1 MDSETI
7 VGLAALA
14 GGIATLILLG
24 AAEAGVIAGV
34 RERAL
39 REPTESP
46 FGALQRFYQ
55 ERQLTVSSLALARNL
70 VSVAITATSVFLAL
84 KYTED
89 NWGWVLLTIAGV
101 ALAFM
106 LLQALPRLLVA
117 QDPVGWNNS
126 LRPFV
131 SVVRFLFR
139 MPVLILDAPMGA
151 VMRTW
156 QRHQPGAGGGAEELM
171 LLSEAEETEAGLQ
184 EDEREMIR
192 GVMELEY
199 TLVREVMVPR
209 TDIVAIDASEDFDTL
224 ARLIA
229 DKGLSRIPV
238 YEGDIDHVLGIAH
251 AKELLRHI
259 TNGPRK
265 PQLREIT
272 RDAYVVPETKKV
284 HDLLSEMKE
293 KQISI
298 ALVVDEYGGT
308 AGIVTVEDLVEE
320 IVGEI
325 RDEYDAPEQEVQ
337 QLSGD
342 EMIVDGRVGLDEI
355 NERFETALRK
365 EDFDSVGGFIVNELG
380 RMPTIGDTVQVDGIS
395 MKVMSVTGRRIKKV
409 RVTKV
414 QTEDGEEAPHSNGR

>member
-14 GGIATLILLG
+14 VGIATLILLG

-34 RERAL
+34 KERAL

-46 FGALQRFYQ
+46 VDALQRFYQ
-55 ERQLTVSSLALARNL
+55 ERQLTVSSLALARNI
-70 VSVAITATSVFLAL
+70 VSVAITAISVFLVLKHTDENWVWVAL
-84 KYTED
+84 T
-89 NWGWVLLTIAGV
+89 VVGV
-101 ALAFM
+101 ALSFM
-106 LLQALPRLLVA
+106 LLQALPRLMVA
-117 QDPVGWNNS
+117 RDPSGWNNG

-131 SVVRFLFR
+131 SVVRFVFR
-139 MPVLILDAPMGA
+139 LPVLVLDAPMGA

-171 LLSEAEETEAGLQ
+171 LLSEAEESQAALQ

-199 TLVREVMVPR
+199 TVVREVMVPR

-259 TNGPRK
+259 TNGPRR
-265 PQLREIT
+265 PMLREIT
-272 RDAYVVPETKKV
+272 RDAYVVPETKNV
-284 HDLLSEMKE
+284 HDLLSEMKA

-308 AGIVTVEDLVEE
+308 AGVVTVEDLVEE

-325 RDEYDAPEQEVQ
+325 RDEYDAPEEEVQ

-342 EMIVDGRVGLDEI
+342 EAIVDGRVGIDEI
-355 NERFETALRK
+355 NERFDTALQK

-380 RMPTIGDTVQVDGIS
+380 RMPNTGDMVKADGIS
-395 MKVMSVTGRRIKKV
+395 MKVMSVTGRRISKV

-414 QTEDGEEAPHSNGR
+414 GDDEGEDAPDSNGR

>member
-7 VGLAALA
+7 VGLVALA
-14 GGIATLILLG
+14 GGIATLILLS
-24 AAEAGVIAGV
+24 ASEAGVIAGV

-46 FGALQRFYQ
+46 VDALQRFYQ
-55 ERQLTVSSLALARNL
+55 ERQLTMSSLALARNL
-70 VSVAITATSVFLAL
+70 VSVAITAISVFLVL
-84 KYTED
+84 KYTDD
-89 NWGWVLLTIAGV
+89 NWAWVALTVVGV
-101 ALAFM
+101 ALSFM
-106 LLQALPRLLVA
+106 LLQALPRLMVA
-117 QDPVGWNNS
+117 QDPSGWHSS
-126 LRPFV
+126 LRPLV
-131 SVVRFLFR
+131 SVVRFVFR
-139 MPVLILDAPMGA
+139 LPVLALDAPMGA

-156 QRHQPGAGGGAEELM
+156 QRHQPGAGGAEELI
-171 LLSEAEETEAGLQ
+171 LLSEAEESQAGLQ

-209 TDIVAIDASEDFDTL
+209 TDIVAINASKDFDTL

-238 YEGDIDHVLGIAH
+238 YEGDIDHVLGFAH
-251 AKELLRHI
+251 AKELLRQI

-265 PQLREIT
+265 PELREIT
-272 RDAYVVPETKKV
+272 RDAYVVPETKNV
-284 HDLLSEMKE
+284 HDLLSEMRGKH
-293 KQISI
+293 ISI

-308 AGIVTVEDLVEE
+308 AGLVTVEDLVEE

-325 RDEYDAPEQEVQ
+325 RDEYDAPEEEIQ

-342 EMIVDGRVGLDEI
+342 EAIVDGRVGIDEI
-355 NERFETALRK
+355 NERFDTALQK
-365 EDFDSVGGFIVNELG
+365 EDFDSVGGFIINELG
-380 RMPTIGDTVQVDGIS
+380 RMPNTGDTVTVDGIS
-395 MKVMSVTGRRIKKV
+395 MKVMSVAGRRIKKV

-414 QTEDGEEAPHSNGR
+414 ASEEGKETPDGNGR

>member
-7 VGLAALA
+7 IGLAALI
-14 GGIATLILLG
+14 GGLATLILLG

-39 REPTESP
+39 REPTESAVD
-46 FGALQRFYQ
+46 ALQRIYE
-55 ERQLTVSSLALARNL
+55 ERQLTVSSLALARTL
-70 VSVAITATSVFLAL
+70 VSVAITAIAVFLVLKHTNDSWVWVAL
-84 KYTED
+84 T
-89 NWGWVLLTIAGV
+89 VVGV

-106 LLQALPRLLVA
+106 LLQALPRLMVA
-117 QDPVGWNNS
+117 QDPAGWQSS

-131 SVVRFLFR
+131 WVVRFVFR
-139 MPVLILDAPMGA
+139 LPVLILDAPMGA

-156 QRHQPGAGGGAEELM
+156 QRRQPVAGTDAEELV
-171 LLSEAEETEAGLQ
+171 LLAEVEEGKTGLQ

-224 ARLIA
+224 ARLIT

-238 YEGDIDHVLGIAH
+238 YEDDIDHVLGFAH

-265 PQLREIT
+265 PQLRDVT
-272 RDAYVVPETKKV
+272 RDAYVVPETKNV

-293 KQISI
+293 NQISI

-308 AGIVTVEDLVEE
+308 AGLVTVEDLVEE

-325 RDEYDAPEQEVQ
+325 RDEYDTPEEEVQ
-337 QLSGD
+337 QLSD
-342 EMIVDGRVGLDEI
+342 NEAIVDGRVGIDEI
-355 NERFETALRK
+355 NERFDTALQK
-365 EDFDSVGGFIVNELG
+365 DDFDSVGGFIVNELG
-380 RMPTIGDTVQVDGIS
+380 RMPNTGDTVTADGIS
-395 MKVMSVTGRRIKKV
+395 MKVVSVVGRRIKKV

-414 QTEDGEEAPHSNGR
+414 TSEEGEETPDSNGR

>member
-7 VGLAALA
+7 VGLVALA

-46 FGALQRFYQ
+46 VDALQRFYQ

-70 VSVAITATSVFLAL
+70 ASVAITAISVFLVLKHTNDSWVWVAL
-84 KYTED
+84 T
-89 NWGWVLLTIAGV
+89 VIGV

-106 LLQALPRLLVA
+106 LLQALPRLMVA
-117 QDPVGWNNS
+117 QDPAGWHSS

-131 SVVRFLFR
+131 WAVRFVFR
-139 MPVLILDAPMGA
+139 LPVLILDAPMGA

-156 QRHQPGAGGGAEELM
+156 QRHQPGAGGTAEELV
-171 LLSEAEETEAGLQ
+171 LLAEVEEGQTGLQ

-192 GVMELEY
+192 GVMEMEY

-209 TDIVAIDASEDFDTL
+209 TDIVAINVSEDFDTL
-224 ARLIA
+224 ARLIT

-238 YEGDIDHVLGIAH
+238 YEDDIDHVLGFAH

-259 TNGPRK
+259 TNGPRR
-265 PQLREIT
+265 PELREIT
-272 RDAYVVPETKKV
+272 REAYVVPETKNV
-284 HDLLSEMKE
+284 HDLLSEMKQ
-293 KQISI
+293 KQVSI

-308 AGIVTVEDLVEE
+308 AGLVTIEDLVEE

-325 RDEYDAPEQEVQ
+325 RDEYDAPEEEVQ
-337 QLSGD
+337 QLSSD
-342 EMIVDGRVGLDEI
+342 EAIVDGRVGIDEI
-355 NERFETALRK
+355 NERFDTALKK

-380 RMPTIGDTVQVDGIS
+380 RMPNTGDTVTVDGIS
-395 MKVMSVTGRRIKKV
+395 LKVMSVAGRRIKKV

-414 QTEDGEEAPHSNGR
+414 ASEEGEETPNSNGR

>member
-14 GGIATLILLG
+14 MGIVTLIMLG
-24 AAEAGVIAGV
+24 AAEASVVAGV

-46 FGALQRFYQ
+46 VDALQRFYQ
-55 ERQLTVSSLALARNL
+55 DRQLTVSSLALARNL
-70 VSVAITATSVFLAL
+70 ASVAITAISVFLVL
-84 KYTED
+84 KHTD
-89 NWGWVLLTIAGV
+89 DSWGWVALTVVGV
-101 ALAFM
+101 AISFM
-106 LLQALPRLLVA
+106 LLQALPRFMVA
-117 QDPVGWNNS
+117 QDPSGWHSS

-131 SVVRFLFR
+131 LVVRFVFR
-139 MPVLILDAPMGA
+139 LPVLVLDAPMGA

-171 LLSEAEETEAGLQ
+171 LLSEAEENPNGLQ

-199 TLVREVMVPR
+199 TIVREVMVPR
-209 TDIVAIDASEDFDTL
+209 TDIVAIGADEDFDTL

-265 PQLREIT
+265 PALREIT
-272 RDAYVVPETKKV
+272 RDAFVVPETKNV
-284 HDLLSEMKE
+284 HDLLTEMRAN
-293 KQISI
+293 QISI

-325 RDEYDAPEQEVQ
+325 RDEYDAPEEEVQ

-342 EMIVDGRVGLDEI
+342 EAIVDGRVGIDEI
-355 NERFETALRK
+355 NERFDTALQK

-380 RMPTIGDTVQVDGIS
+380 RMPNTGDTVTVDGIS

-414 QTEDGEEAPHSNGR
+414 ASDEGEETPKSNGR

>member
-7 VGLAALA
+7 VGLVALA
-14 GGIATLILLG
+14 GGIATLILLS
-24 AAEAGVIAGV
+24 ASEAGVIAGV

-46 FGALQRFYQ
+46 VDALQRFYQ
-55 ERQLTVSSLALARNL
+55 ERQLTMSSLALARNL
-70 VSVAITATSVFLAL
+70 VSVAITAISVFLVL
-84 KYTED
+84 KYTDD
-89 NWGWVLLTIAGV
+89 NWAWVALTVVGV
-101 ALAFM
+101 ALSFM
-106 LLQALPRLLVA
+106 LLQALPRLMVA
-117 QDPVGWNNS
+117 QDPSGWHSS

-131 SVVRFLFR
+131 SVVRFVFR
-139 MPVLILDAPMGA
+139 VPVLVLDAPMGA

-156 QRHQPGAGGGAEELM
+156 QRHQPGAGGAEELI
-171 LLSEAEETEAGLQ
+171 LLSEAEESQVGLQ

-209 TDIVAIDASEDFDTL
+209 TDIVAINASEDFDTL

-238 YEGDIDHVLGIAH
+238 YEGDIDHVLGFAH

-265 PQLREIT
+265 PELREVT
-272 RDAYVVPETKKV
+272 RDAYVVPETKNV

-308 AGIVTVEDLVEE
+308 AGLVTVEDLVEE

-325 RDEYDAPEQEVQ
+325 RDEYDAPEEEVQ

-342 EMIVDGRVGLDEI
+342 EAIVDGRVGIDEI
-355 NERFETALRK
+355 NERFDTALQK
-365 EDFDSVGGFIVNELG
+365 DDFDSVGGFIINELG
-380 RMPTIGDTVQVDGIS
+380 RMPSTGDTVTVDGIS
-395 MKVMSVTGRRIKKV
+395 MKVMSVAGRRIKKV

-414 QTEDGEEAPHSNGR
+414 ASGEGEETPDSNGR

>member
-14 GGIATLILLG
+14 GGIATLLLLG
-24 AAEAGVIAGV
+24 AAEAGVMAGA

-39 REPTESP
+39 REPTESQVD
-46 FGALQRFYQ
+46 ALQRSYQ
-55 ERQLTVSSLALARNL
+55 ERHLTLSSLALARNL
-70 VSVAITATSVFLAL
+70 VSVAITAISVFLVL
-84 KYTED
+84 KHTDES
-89 NWGWVLLTIAGV
+89 WVWVTLTVVAV

-106 LLQALPRLLVA
+106 LLQALPRLMVA
-117 QDPVGWNNS
+117 QDPSGWQSS

-131 SVVRFLFR
+131 AVVRFVFR
-139 MPVLILDAPMGA
+139 LPVLILDAPTGA

-156 QRHQPGAGGGAEELM
+156 QRRHPGAGSGAEELVLM
-171 LLSEAEETEAGLQ
+171 AEAEEGQAGLQ
-184 EDEREMIR
+184 DDEREMIR

-209 TDIVAIDASEDFDTL
+209 TDIVSIDADEDFDTL

-238 YEGDIDHVLGIAH
+238 YEDDIDHVLGFAH
-251 AKELLRHI
+251 AKELLRHV

-265 PQLREIT
+265 PQLRDVT
-272 RDAYVVPETKKV
+272 RDAYVVPETKNV

-308 AGIVTVEDLVEE
+308 AGVVTVEDLVEE

-325 RDEYDAPEQEVQ
+325 RDEYDAPEEEVE
-337 QLSGD
+337 QLSD
-342 EMIVDGRVGLDEI
+342 NEAIVDGRVGIDEI
-355 NERFETALRK
+355 NERFDTALQK
-365 EDFDSVGGFIVNELG
+365 DDFDSVGGFIINELG
-380 RMPTIGDTVQVDGIS
+380 RMPNTGDTVKVDGIS
-395 MKVMSVTGRRIKKV
+395 MKVMSVAGRRIKKV

-414 QTEDGEEAPHSNGR
+414 ASEEGEEAPDSNGR

>member
-14 GGIATLILLG
+14 GGIATLVLLG

-46 FGALQRFYQ
+46 VDALQRFYQ

-70 VSVAITATSVFLAL
+70 VSVAITAISVFLVLKHTDDSLAWVAL
-84 KYTED
+84 T
-89 NWGWVLLTIAGV
+89 VVGV
-101 ALAFM
+101 ALGFM
-106 LLQALPRLLVA
+106 LLQALPRLMVA
-117 QDPVGWNNS
+117 QDPSGWQRS

-131 SVVRFLFR
+131 WVVRFVFR
-139 MPVLILDAPMGA
+139 LPVLALDAPMGA

-156 QRHQPGAGGGAEELM
+156 QRHQPGAGGGAEELI
-171 LLSEAEETEAGLQ
+171 LLSEAEENETGLQ
-184 EDEREMIR
+184 DDEREMIR

-209 TDIVAIDASEDFDTL
+209 TDIVAISATEDFDTL

-238 YEGDIDHVLGIAH
+238 YEDDIDHVLGFAH

-265 PQLREIT
+265 PQLRDVT
-272 RDAYVVPETKKV
+272 RDAYVVPETKNV

-293 KQISI
+293 RQVSI

-308 AGIVTVEDLVEE
+308 AGLVTMEDLVEE

-325 RDEYDAPEQEVQ
+325 RDEYDAPEEEIQ
-337 QLSGD
+337 QLSS
-342 EMIVDGRVGLDEI
+342 EEAIVDGRVGIDEI
-355 NERFETALRK
+355 NERFETALKK
-365 EDFDSVGGFIVNELG
+365 EDFDSVGGFIINELG
-380 RMPTIGDTVQVDGIS
+380 RMPNTGDTVTADGIS
-395 MKVMSVTGRRIKKV
+395 MKVMSVAGRRIKKV

-414 QTEDGEEAPHSNGR
+414 SSEEGEETPDSNGR

>member
-46 FGALQRFYQ
+46 VDALQRFYQ
-55 ERQLTVSSLALARNL
+55 ERQLTVSSLTLARNL
-70 VSVAITATSVFLAL
+70 ASVAITAIAVFLVL
-84 KYTED
+84 KHTD
-89 NWGWVLLTIAGV
+89 DDWVWV
-101 ALAFM
+101 ALTAVGIALSFM
-106 LLQALPRLLVA
+106 LLQALPRLMVA
-117 QDPVGWNNS
+117 QDPSGWHNS

-131 SVVRFLFR
+131 SVVRFVFR
-139 MPVLILDAPMGA
+139 LPVLVLDAPMGA

-156 QRHQPGAGGGAEELM
+156 QRHQPGAGGGAEELI
-171 LLSEAEETEAGLQ
+171 LLSEAEESQAGLQ

-192 GVMELEY
+192 GVMEMEY

-209 TDIVAIDASEDFDTL
+209 TDIVAINVTEDFDTL
-224 ARLIA
+224 ARLISG
-229 DKGLSRIPV
+229 KGLSRIPV
-238 YEGDIDHVLGIAH
+238 YEGDIDHVLGFAH

-272 RDAYVVPETKKV
+272 REAFVVPETKNV
-284 HDLLSEMKE
+284 HDLLSEMRQ

-308 AGIVTVEDLVEE
+308 AGLVTVEDLVEE

-325 RDEYDAPEQEVQ
+325 RDEYDAPEEEVQ

-342 EMIVDGRVGLDEI
+342 EAIVDGRVGIDEI
-355 NERFETALRK
+355 NERFDTALKK

-380 RMPTIGDTVQVDGIS
+380 RMPNTGDTVTVDGIS
-395 MKVMSVTGRRIKKV
+395 MKVMSVAGRRIKKV
-409 RVTKV
+409 RVTRV
-414 QTEDGEEAPHSNGR
+414 ASEEGDETPGSNGR

>member
-7 VGLAALA
+7 VGALALA
-14 GGIATLILLG
+14 GGVATLILLG

-34 RERAL
+34 RQRAL

-46 FGALQRFYQ
+46 VDALQRFYQ

-70 VSVAITATSVFLAL
+70 VSVAITAISVFLVL
-84 KYTED
+84 KHTD
-89 NWGWVLLTIAGV
+89 DSWVWV
-101 ALAFM
+101 ALTVVGVGLSFM
-106 LLQALPRLLVA
+106 LLQALPRVVVA
-117 QDPVGWNNS
+117 QDPAGWHSS

-131 SVVRFLFR
+131 WAVRLIFR
-139 MPVLILDAPMGA
+139 LPVLVLDAPMGA

-171 LLSEAEETEAGLQ
+171 LLSEEEESRGGLQ

-199 TLVREVMVPR
+199 TVVREVMVPR

-238 YEGDIDHVLGIAH
+238 YEDDIDHVLGIAH
-251 AKELLRHI
+251 AKELLLHI

-265 PQLREIT
+265 PALREIT
-272 RDAYVVPETKKV
+272 RDAYVVPETKNV
-284 HDLLSEMKE
+284 LELLSEMKAR
-293 KQISI
+293 QVSI
-298 ALVVDEYGGT
+298 VLVVDEYGGT
-308 AGIVTVEDLVEE
+308 AGLATVEDLVEE

-325 RDEYDAPEQEVQ
+325 RDEYDAPDEEVE

-342 EMIVDGRVGLDEI
+342 EAIVDGRVGIDEI
-355 NERFETALRK
+355 NERFETALQK
-365 EDFDSVGGFIVNELG
+365 EDFDSVGGFIVNQLG
-380 RMPTIGDTVQVDGIS
+380 RMPTIGDSVQVNGIS
-395 MKVMSVTGRRIKKV
+395 MKVMSVAGRRIKKV
-409 RVTKV
+409 RVTRV
-414 QTEDGEEAPHSNGR
+414 AAEEGEEAPETNER

>member
-14 GGIATLILLG
+14 GGIAMLILLG

-39 REPTESP
+39 RQPTESP
-46 FGALQRFYQ
+46 MDALQRFYQ

-70 VSVAITATSVFLAL
+70 ASVAITAISVFLVLKHTDDSWAWVAL
-84 KYTED
+84 T
-89 NWGWVLLTIAGV
+89 VVGV

-106 LLQALPRLLVA
+106 LLQALPRLMVA
-117 QDPVGWNNS
+117 QDPSGWHSS

-131 SVVRFLFR
+131 SLVRFVFR
-139 MPVLILDAPMGA
+139 LPVLILDAPMGA

-156 QRHQPGAGGGAEELM
+156 QRHEPGAGAEELV
-171 LLSEAEETEAGLQ
+171 LLAEAEESQAGLQ

-209 TDIVAIDASEDFDTL
+209 TDIVAINASEDFDTL
-224 ARLIA
+224 ARLIS

-238 YEGDIDHVLGIAH
+238 YEDDIDHVLGFAH
-251 AKELLRHI
+251 AKELLRHV

-265 PQLREIT
+265 PQLRDVT
-272 RDAYVVPETKKV
+272 RDAYVVPETKNV

-308 AGIVTVEDLVEE
+308 AGVVTVEDLVEE

-325 RDEYDAPEQEVQ
+325 RDEYDAPEEEVE
-337 QLSGD
+337 QLSD
-342 EMIVDGRVGLDEI
+342 NEAIVDGRVGIDEI
-355 NERFETALRK
+355 NERFDTALQK
-365 EDFDSVGGFIVNELG
+365 DDFDSVGGFIVNELG
-380 RMPTIGDTVQVDGIS
+380 RMPNTGDTVTVDGIS
-395 MKVMSVTGRRIKKV
+395 MKVMSVAGRRIKKV

-414 QTEDGEEAPHSNGR
+414 ASEEGKETPDSNGR